1 MHESCPCHHRRMLSF
16 IVPAHDEASLI
27 GGTLDALHA
36 AARNLGL
43 DYEIVVV
50 DDASTDATMAV
61 AEQHSA
67 RVVPVAYR
75 HIAATRN
82 AGAGAAYGDRFV
94 FVDADTLIDATVL
107 TAAMQALDAGVSGG
121 GCTVR
126 MLGALRWY
134 ERLAMALVIPVFRI
148 IRIAPG
154 CFQFCTRSAFEAVGG
169 YDESYFAA
177 EDIVMSRALARHGR
191 FVILRESVATSD
203 RKLRTH
209 PMADHLRLA
218 LRFAWHGRRVLR
230 SREDLALWY
239 GKRRHGPR

>member
-1 MHESCPCHHRRMLSF
+1 MHESCPCHHRQVLSF
-16 IVPAHDEASLI
+16 IVPAHDEAPLI
-27 GGTLDALHA
+27 GATLDALHA
-36 AARNLGL
+36 AASNLRL
-43 DYEIVVV
+43 DYEIVAV
-50 DDASTDATMAV
+50 DDASTDSTAAD
-61 AEQHSA
+61 AEQHGA

-82 AGAGAAYGDRFV
+82 AGARAAHGERLV
-94 FVDADTLIDATVL
+94 FVDADTLIDTTVL
-107 TAAMQALDAGVSGG
+107 AAAMQALDAGVSGG
-121 GCTVR
+121 GCMVR

-134 ERLAMALVIPVFRI
+134 ERLAMALVVPALRI
-148 IRIAPG
+148 VRIAPG

-209 PMADHLRLA
+209 ALADHLRLA
-218 LRFAWHGRRVLR
+218 LRFAWRGRHVLR

-239 GKRRHGPR
+239 GKRRHGPH

>member
-1 MHESCPCHHRRMLSF
+1 MSF
-16 IVPAHDEASLI
+16 IVPAHDEALLI
-27 GGTLDALHA
+27 GATLDALHA
-36 AARNLGL
+36 AARGLRL
-43 DYEIVVV
+43 DYEIIVA
-50 DDASTDATMAV
+50 DDASTDDTAV
-61 AEQHSA
+61 IAEAAGA
-67 RVVPVAYR
+67 RVVRVAHR

-82 AGAGAAYGDRFV
+82 AGARAAGGDRFV

-107 TAAMQALDAGVSGG
+107 GAAMQALDAGVSGG

-126 MLGALRWY
+126 MLGVLRWY
-134 ERLAMALVIPVFRI
+134 ERLAMALVVPVFRI

-177 EDIVMSRALARHGR
+177 EDIVMSRALARLGR

-209 PMADHLRLA
+209 PMTDHLRLA
-218 LRFAWHGRRVLR
+218 LRFAWRGRRVLR
-230 SREDLALWY
+230 SRGDLALWY
-239 GKRRHGPR
+239 GKRRHGPH